1 MNTQKNSSEMISH
14 VTPRRGGAGSPEF
27 KTSDTIFSINISPL
41 CGWVFSELRKGV
53 TIANPARDG
62 MFIDFLKFIITKP
75 GSGDML
81 N

>member
-1 MNTQKNSSEMISH
+1 MNTQRNSSEMISH
-14 VTPRRGGAGSPEF
+14 VTPPEF
-27 KTSDTIFSINISPL
+27 KTIDIIFSINMAPL
-41 CGWVFSELRKGV
+41 RGWVFSELRKVV

-62 MFIDFLKFIITKP
+62 MCIDFLKFIITKP